1 MASVDRPTAIRLG
14 LGVKR
19 LSCRY
24 SMSTFVLDTYEQSI
38 RSWIPQSGHTRDS
51 WRYTLHYRSPFPF
64 TDWGRFEFQEHRGQ
78 YIYFPT
84 RIWSPTTPSSRHM
97 PELGEPSCSLLQI
110 VVDPITI
117 HNSPARPVPPNP
129 EELPIH
135 TIKDI
140 TCGGSCIPHVVRP

>member
-1 MASVDRPTAIRLG
+1 
-14 LGVKR
+14 

-78 YIYFPT
+78 YTYFPT
-84 RIWSPTTPSSRHM
+84 RIWSPTSPSSRHM

-117 HNSPARPVPPNP
+117 HNSPAHPMPPNP
-129 EELPIH
+129 EESFTYIPSKISHVGVPAPPCSPPIL
-135 TIKDI
+135 
-140 TCGGSCIPHVVRP
+140 